1 MKTTASKL
9 TVQAAID
16 QVNSDHGYQLRIK
29 EDRQEPRSKWQYHF
43 TITSPSKI
51 PGAKLSHSGRNIA
64 AASWHAHG
72 YLFDEILCIDPGA
85 VIQTFNGAI
94 DSEGGNWIDFN
105 VGSLYAP
112 MMASEGSIE

>member
-1 MKTTASKL
+1 M
-9 TVQAAID
+9 
-16 QVNSDHGYQLRIK
+16 NRDHGYQIRIK
-29 EDRQEPRSKWQYHF
+29 EDRNEPRSKWQYHF

-51 PGAKLSHSGRNIA
+51 PGAKVSHAGRNIA

-85 VIQTFNGAI
+85 IIKSFHSDIYTNSRGEAC
-94 DSEGGNWIDFN
+94 GNWSDFN

-112 MMASEGSIE
+112 MMASEGSIL